1 MIFLIISLLRDY
13 KYKVNE
19 DNCSQ
24 FIQDLIYRIDADQ
37 REQVKDIK
45 KLMMEDKE
53 KNNDIDDG
61 FGR

>member
-24 FIQDLIYRIDADQ
+24 FIQDLIYRIDSDQ
-37 REQVKDIK
+37 REQVKNVK
-45 KLMMEDKE
+45 KLMMDDKE
-53 KNNDIDDG
+53 RNNDIDNEM
-61 FGR
+61 GR

>member
-37 REQVKDIK
+37 REQVKNVK

-53 KNNDIDDG
+53 KSNDIENEME
-61 FGR
+61 R

>member
-37 REQVKDIK
+37 REQVKDVK

-53 KNNDIDDG
+53 KNNDIDKEM
-61 FGR
+61 GR